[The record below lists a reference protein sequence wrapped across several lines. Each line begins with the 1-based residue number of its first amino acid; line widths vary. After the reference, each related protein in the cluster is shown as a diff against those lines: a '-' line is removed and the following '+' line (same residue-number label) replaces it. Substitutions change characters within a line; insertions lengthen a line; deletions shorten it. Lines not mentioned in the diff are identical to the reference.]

1 MQIAHIAVLSY
12 TRNTA
17 HIMNTIDIAC
27 VAGERKTKL
36 LPLLRGNI
44 FHVTSFEALGA
55 IIEEGI
61 IKNNRA
67 GKLKYSY
74 PQSKISYGNKK
85 GFICLFDF
93 RNIKASDIYWS
104 NRKYPIFSRD
114 GFLLLQDKY
123 WIDIIRPQD
132 RHLSIK
138 EMYIPESE
146 VWYPRDI
153 KTTIIET
160 CIRVMSPAV

>member
-1 MQIAHIAVLSY
+1 
-12 TRNTA
+12 
-17 HIMNTIDIAC
+17 MNTIDIVCGAE
-27 VAGERKTKL
+27 ERKAKL
-36 LPLLRGNI
+36 LPLLNGNI
-44 FHVTSFEALGA
+44 FHVTSFEALDTL
-55 IIEEGI
+55 IEEGI
-61 IKNNRA
+61 IKHNRE

-74 PQSKISYGNKK
+74 PQSKISYGNMK

-93 RNIKASDIYWS
+93 RDIKASDICWS
-104 NRKYPIFSRD
+104 NRKYSIFSRD
-114 GFLLLQDKY
+114 VFLLLQDKY

-153 KTTIIET
+153 ETTKIET
-160 CIRVMSPAV
+160 CIRVMSPVV

>member
-1 MQIAHIAVLSY
+1 
-12 TRNTA
+12 
-17 HIMNTIDIAC
+17 MNTIDIVC
-27 VAGERKTKL
+27 VAGERKAKL
-36 LPLLRGNI
+36 LPLLIGNI
-44 FHVTSFEALGA
+44 FHVTSFEALDA
-55 IIEEGI
+55 ITEEKI
-61 IKNNRA
+61 IKNNRE

-93 RNIKASDIYWS
+93 RNIEASDICWS
-104 NRKYPIFSRD
+104 DRKYSIFGRD
-114 GFLLLQDKY
+114 VFLLLQGKY
-123 WIDIIRPQD
+123 WIDIMRPQD

-153 KTTIIET
+153 ETTKIKT
-160 CIRVMSPAV
+160 CIRVMSTTV

>member
-1 MQIAHIAVLSY
+1 
-12 TRNTA
+12 
-17 HIMNTIDIAC
+17 MNTIDIVCCA
-27 VAGERKTKL
+27 EHRKAKL
-36 LPLLRGNI
+36 LPHLNGNV
-44 FHVTSFEALGA
+44 FHVTSFEALDA

-61 IKNNRA
+61 IKNNRE

-74 PQSKISYGNKK
+74 PQSEISYGNIM

-93 RNIKASDIYWS
+93 RDIKASDICWS
-104 NRKYPIFSRD
+104 SRKYSIFSRD
-114 GFLLLQDKY
+114 VFLLLKDEY

-153 KTTIIET
+153 ETTKIKT
-160 CIRVMSPAV
+160 CIRVMSTTAYT